1 MSSGVQRAVWR
12 AHFKLLFHKLWRHA
26 KAVGVRGRGQVLELS
41 PTFPGRTFAG
51 CLSGVGRQESPP
63 SVQAPHQDSFC
74 ACHPPIPLWPQDRTS
89 AQMQPC
95 LQRLGGW
102 HRDSLVPSES
112 LEIGPHSRTQDREG
126 AGISSH

>member
-1 MSSGVQRAVWR
+1 MSSGVQPAVWR

-74 ACHPPIPLWPQDRTS
+74 ACHPPHPPLAPGQDIGSDAALPPEVRRL
-89 AQMQPC
+89 AQGQPSS
-95 LQRLGGW
+95 LRELGDW
-102 HRDSLVPSES
+102 APL
-112 LEIGPHSRTQDREG
+112 
-126 AGISSH
+126 